1 MSLQTLLSVQN
12 TDIEQ
17 SWLLTPPASLSP
29 VSSPYL
35 SLSPAMSLLTG
46 DSHQVT
52 WDFHPSNIK
61 AKPGVMAHVCNPSAL
76 EAKKKD
82 WEFKASLDYI
92 MGFWPA

>member
-35 SLSPAMSLLTG
+35 SLSPARSLLTG
-46 DSHQVT
+46 DSNQVT
-52 WDFHPSNIK
+52 WTFTLQILKLNQVRWLMCAIP
-61 AKPGVMAHVCNPSAL
+61 VL
-76 EAKKKD
+76 WRLRKKIG
-82 WEFKASLDYI
+82 SSR
-92 MGFWPA
+92 PAWTT